1 MNKCIA
7 MPNFS
12 ISIFRFLGRLLLA
25 STFAIAVPPKIVKYP
40 YVLNS
45 IVARG
50 IPENYA
56 NLLLISAICILVLG
70 SVSLIFIKDSII
82 GPLLLLVFLVPTTII
97 FHLKPFHSQH
107 FFTNIG
113 LIGGLILALAN
124 SRSLSIDRN
133 TLTIG
138 SLYDFIYKKLSK
150 FLR

>member
-1 MNKCIA
+1 
-7 MPNFS
+7 MPNLS
-12 ISIFRFLGRLLLA
+12 ISILRFVGRLFLA

-56 NLLLISAICILVLG
+56 NLLLISAICILIIG
-70 SVSLIFIKDSII
+70 SVSLIFIQDSII

-97 FHLKPFHSQH
+97 FHLKPFQSQP
-107 FFTNIG
+107 FFMNMG
-113 LIGGLILALAN
+113 LIGALLLTLAN
-124 SRSLSIDRN
+124 SRSLSINRS

-138 SLYDFIYKKLSK
+138 SLINFIYKTLSK
-150 FLR
+150 LLR

>member
-1 MNKCIA
+1 
-7 MPNFS
+7 MPKFPVS
-12 ISIFRFLGRLLLA
+12 ILRFVGRLFLA

-40 YVLNS
+40 FVLNS

-97 FHLKPFHSQH
+97 FHLKPFHSQY

-124 SRSLSIDRN
+124 SRMRSPPLNALSI
-133 TLTIG
+133 G
-138 SLYDFIYKKLSK
+138 SFFDFIYKDISKL
-150 FLR
+150 LR

>member
-1 MNKCIA
+1 

-12 ISIFRFLGRLLLA
+12 IRILRFVGRLFLA

-50 IPENYA
+50 IPESYA
-56 NLLLISAICILVLG
+56 NLLLISAICILVIG
-70 SVSLIFIKDSII
+70 SVSVIFIQESII

-97 FHLKPFHSQH
+97 FHLNPFQSHP
-107 FFTNIG
+107 FFMNMG
-113 LIGGLILALAN
+113 LIGGLLLALAN

-138 SLYDFIYKKLSK
+138 SLFDFIYKRLSK
-150 FLR
+150 LLR